1 MLVMDALLNSLLV
14 VSSGYAMYTLHPVQH
29 PYGYGA
35 ATVSLVH
42 GLLGVVRATRN
53 DDDECNRL
61 RLIMSGVMEIAPLPL
76 LNIELYLKSSS
87 NGLALAHGCF
97 VVPLAYD
104 MLAKMG
110 DNEDSAT
117 ESLKELTLLGN
128 LVSLLF
134 LGVNQSSNIYGA
146 MAAVV
151 FGARYG
157 SLILDYYQEG
167 LGSDFRLLSNSLF
180 IVLMTLT
187 LSAK

>member
-1 MLVMDALLNSLLV
+1 MLVMDALFNSLLV
-14 VSSGYAMYTLHPVQH
+14 VSSGYAIYTLHPLQT

-35 ATVSLVH
+35 ATLSLIH

-53 DDDECNRL
+53 DDDDCNRL
-61 RLIMSGVMEIAPLPL
+61 RLITSGVMEIAPLPIV
-76 LNIELYLKSSS
+76 NIELYLKSSS
-87 NGLALAHGCF
+87 PSLALAHSCF
-97 VVPLAYD
+97 LVPLAYD
-104 MLAKMG
+104 ILAKMG
-110 DNEDSAT
+110 DNEDSST

-134 LGVNQSSNIYGA
+134 LGVNQSSNMYGA
-146 MAAVV
+146 MAAVA

-157 SLILDYYQEG
+157 SLILEYYREG
-167 LGSDFRLLSNSLF
+167 LGSDFRLLANSLF